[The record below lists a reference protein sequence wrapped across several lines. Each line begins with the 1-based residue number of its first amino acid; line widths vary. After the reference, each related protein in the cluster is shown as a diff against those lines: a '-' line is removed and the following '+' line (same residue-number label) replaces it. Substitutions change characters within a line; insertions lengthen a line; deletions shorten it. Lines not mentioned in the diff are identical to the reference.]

1 MIAHIDDSTSHDES
15 DGDEQGSD
23 QHGRSVSAS
32 AAPIDH
38 MPSTGVLMQ
47 RNGKL
52 PFQSPGNARIG
63 TQKHW
68 ESDY

>member
-1 MIAHIDDSTSHDES
+1 MIAHIDDSTSHEGTDDE
-15 DGDEQGSD
+15 EQVLSPCSP
-23 QHGRSVSAS
+23 HSRGRVESV
-32 AAPIDH
+32 DH

-63 TQKHW
+63 M
-68 ESDY
+68 

>member
-1 MIAHIDDSTSHDES
+1 MIAHIDDSTSHDDS
-15 DGDEQGSD
+15 DGDD
-23 QHGRSVSAS
+23 QAAGQHDGSVSAS

-63 TQKHW
+63 TQ
-68 ESDY
+68 